1 MTPHDEHNIRRRR
14 VANPAGAKNCA
25 RFSFQASCAGA
36 DREGAQCVN
45 MVDLKPSEHQIVI
58 DAATEA
64 DIPGIQLTAAE
75 SWRAVYTGIFTADFI
90 EAFVG
95 RAYSTESLRRVIHS
109 TQSVFVVARDE
120 GAVVGFSQAGT
131 APRNAELYR
140 IYLRPAYWRSGVG
153 ERMLALTEAWLRDEG
168 YEGYGCFVHGRN
180 LVGRSFYERQQFR
193 RMPER
198 DHDED
203 LYLWK
208 DL

>member
-1 MTPHDEHNIRRRR
+1 M
-14 VANPAGAKNCA
+14 A
-25 RFSFQASCAGA
+25 
-36 DREGAQCVN
+36 
-45 MVDLKPSEHQIVI
+45 DLKSSEHHIEV

-75 SWRAVYTGIFTADFI
+75 SWRAAYAGIFAPDFI

-95 RAYSTESLRRVIHS
+95 RAYSTENLRRVIHS

-120 GAVVGFSQAGT
+120 GAVVGFSQAGVAT
-131 APRNAELYR
+131 RNAELYR
-140 IYLRPAYWRSGVG
+140 IYLRPSYWRSGIG
-153 ERMLALTEAWLRDEG
+153 GRMLAMTEAWLRDEG
-168 YEGYGCFVHGRN
+168 HEGYGCFVHGRN
-180 LVGRSFYERQQFR
+180 LVGRKFYEQQRFR

-198 DHDED
+198 DHEED